1 MEKRPTQPPQT
12 RAPVVQTNIP
22 SRRPATPVPI
32 ETSEPSRF
40 EMHWVDPDEE
50 DWGDPDDEEVDWG
63 DPDEEEE
70 DWGEVSTPTN
80 PFCSSFD
87 Y

>member
-1 MEKRPTQPPQT
+1 
-12 RAPVVQTNIP
+12 
-22 SRRPATPVPI
+22 
-32 ETSEPSRF
+32 
-40 EMHWVDPDEE
+40 MHWVDPDEE